1 MNKSVCLIT
10 GVGEGTGGHTAKK
23 FAEAGYTV
31 AMLARTPERLKK
43 SEKLFS
49 DCNSVILD
57 GIIDGKNDIIK

>member
-43 SEKLFS
+43 FETIM
-49 DCNSVILD
+49 N
-57 GIIDGKNDIIK
+57 